1 MITVNFYLIV
11 GWKVLLTKYSLP
23 SMQFFMEDCLQN
35 LLDIIEREEETEL
48 PKLTLQE
55 RIVRLVRL
63 RLEMQI
69 PYVSQWAQALSVQVN
84 CQTFLRF

>member
-1 MITVNFYLIV
+1 
-11 GWKVLLTKYSLP
+11 
-23 SMQFFMEDCLQN
+23 MQFFMEDCLQK

-55 RIVRLVRL
+55 RIIRLIKL

-69 PYVSQWAQALSVQVN
+69 PFVSRWAQALSVQVSTN
-84 CQTFLRF
+84 L

>member
-1 MITVNFYLIV
+1 
-11 GWKVLLTKYSLP
+11 
-23 SMQFFMEDCLQN
+23 MEDCLQK

-55 RIVRLVRL
+55 RIIRLVKL

-69 PYVSQWAQALSVQVN
+69 PFVSRWAQALSVQVSTN
-84 CQTFLRF
+84 L

>member
-1 MITVNFYLIV
+1 
-11 GWKVLLTKYSLP
+11 
-23 SMQFFMEDCLQN
+23 MEDCLQK

-55 RIVRLVRL
+55 RIIRLVKL

-69 PYVSQWAQALSVQVN
+69 PFVSRWAQALSVQVSIN
-84 CQTFLRF
+84 L

>member
-1 MITVNFYLIV
+1 
-11 GWKVLLTKYSLP
+11 
-23 SMQFFMEDCLQN
+23 MEDCLQK

-55 RIVRLVRL
+55 RIIRLVKL

-69 PYVSQWAQALSVQVN
+69 PFVSRWAQALSV
-84 CQTFLRF
+84 